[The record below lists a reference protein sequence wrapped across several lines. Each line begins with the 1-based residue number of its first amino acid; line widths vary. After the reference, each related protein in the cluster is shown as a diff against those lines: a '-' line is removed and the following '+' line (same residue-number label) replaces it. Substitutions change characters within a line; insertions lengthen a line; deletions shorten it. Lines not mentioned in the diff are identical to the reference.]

1 VTAYLLLMT
10 KPQKEKFKT
19 RLANS
24 SLRNLKWAMGR
35 LPRWLISAV
44 LNGLFA
50 IAVIGLKKQKK
61 ICQKNLRSVYG
72 QTKNDQAYTKLTED
86 CIKNIGHSMTDL
98 LYYVERPRQLSLI
111 VEVEQECRLKEA
123 LADGKGVIA
132 VTAHLGNFPLLFVSL
147 VQRGYKINVIIRP
160 MRNKTFS
167 RFMYAL
173 CEQWKI
179 NMIQTVPARNFL
191 KESLGALK
199 RNELLFILL
208 DEVVDPEDGVLV
220 NFLNNKVYRAVG
232 PLLFHRRTGAPVLP
246 IFIAKEDNRFRI
258 FIEPPLVVEKS
269 LNPQDN
275 DSRNISDLTRVIEF
289 FVKKYPVQWGGW
301 LNKRWTG

>member
-1 VTAYLLLMT
+1 MPTN
-10 KPQKEKFKT
+10 PQKEKFKT

-24 SLRNLKWAMGR
+24 SLKNLKWAMGR
-35 LPRWLISAV
+35 LPRWFISAL
-44 LNGLFA
+44 LNGLFF

-61 ICQKNLRSVYG
+61 ICQQNLRSVYG
-72 QTKNDQAYTKLTED
+72 QTKNDQEYTKLTED

-98 LYYVERPRQLSLI
+98 LYYVERPDQLSRI
-111 VEVEQECRLKEA
+111 VEVEQEGRLRKA
-123 LADGKGVIA
+123 LGEGKGVIA

-167 RFMYAL
+167 RFMYDL

-179 NMIQTVPARNFL
+179 NMIQTVPARSFL
-191 KESLGALK
+191 KESLSALK

-208 DEVVDPEDGVLV
+208 DEVVDRESGVMV
-220 NFLNNKVYRAVG
+220 DFLNNKVCRAVG
-232 PLLFHRRTGAPVLP
+232 PLLFHRRTGSPILPV
-246 IFIAKEDNRFRI
+246 FIAKENTRFKI
-258 FIEPPLVVEKS
+258 FIEPPLAVENS
-269 LNPQDN
+269 LGPQDN
-275 DSRNISDLTRVIEF
+275 DYKNISALTRVIEI